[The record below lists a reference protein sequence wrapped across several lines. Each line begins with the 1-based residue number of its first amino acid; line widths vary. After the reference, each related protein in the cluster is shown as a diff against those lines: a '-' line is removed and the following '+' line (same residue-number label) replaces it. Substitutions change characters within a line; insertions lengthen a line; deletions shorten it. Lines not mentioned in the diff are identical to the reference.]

1 VLPGLVWLLLGTGA
15 LVSLPVT
22 FQVMDAA
29 AFGQALLGG
38 VDPYLTLGAVG
49 AGVSFVAFAWN
60 GGRLADDTTETAH
73 PTSLSRVLRHSA
85 DEVAFVCVWVAV
97 AYLVWAWFSHFSG
110 FDGSQL
116 PLFGLVGVLV
126 GAAVGLIPGC
136 GVQIVFTGIFLA
148 GGMPLSTLVS
158 NSISQDGDALIPLLA
173 LEQRSA
179 LLATVITTVPAVL
192 TGTALLLLA

>member
-1 VLPGLVWLLLGTGA
+1 VWVLVGTGA
-15 LVSLPVT
+15 LVSVPVT

-29 AFGQALLGG
+29 AFGEALLGG
-38 VDPYLTLGAVG
+38 VDPYLALGALGTAV
-49 AGVSFVAFAWN
+49 AFVAFAWN

-73 PTSLSRVLRHSA
+73 PTSLARVLRHGA

-97 AYLVWAWFSHFSG
+97 AYLAWSWFSHLSG

-116 PLFGLVGVLV
+116 PLFGLAGVVV
-126 GAAVGLIPGC
+126 GAAAGLIPGC

-148 GGMPLSTLVS
+148 GGMPVSTLVS

-179 LLATVITTVPAVL
+179 LLATVITTIPAVL
-192 TGTALLLLA
+192 TGSALLLLA

>member
-1 VLPGLVWLLLGTGA
+1 
-15 LVSLPVT
+15 
-22 FQVMDAA
+22 
-29 AFGQALLGG
+29 
-38 VDPYLTLGAVG
+38 
-49 AGVSFVAFAWN
+49 
-60 GGRLADDTTETAH
+60 
-73 PTSLSRVLRHSA
+73 
-85 DEVAFVCVWVAV
+85 
-97 AYLVWAWFSHFSG
+97 
-110 FDGSQL
+110 
-116 PLFGLVGVLV
+116 LFGIAGVLV

-148 GGMPLSTLVS
+148 GGMPVSTLVS